1 MTDTM
6 HIEQDNAREMPP
18 DAEQSGR
25 PYTIYPLP
33 KRHNVPIVPVRDVVI
48 FPTNEIVLTFAR
60 KESIRAINQALA
72 ANPKHIAI
80 FTQKSSDVD
89 NPKTSDLYTIG
100 TLASVERTLKNDEEL
115 NVLVKGLKRVKLK
128 GVNTSESVQLA
139 EVEEV
144 VETILFDEE
153 LEALG
158 RRVSALFKDAVG
170 MGKSVEFMN
179 FMRLM
184 GGVSASELSDQVA
197 AVLNVNTAT
206 RQKLLETLDLK
217 VRLYAINDLLTKE
230 VKVLEIEKSIASKTQ
245 EKFSKSMKETVLRE
259 RLETIKAELGENDPE
274 DQELDD
280 LNEAI
285 QKLKLPKKHKDKIQK
300 EFNRLERMSSHNPE
314 ASYLRTYLEN
324 VLEMPWGS
332 STKDHVS
339 LKSAEKILNIDHYG
353 LEEVKERILEYLSVM
368 KLKKSVSSKDGV
380 SLPTILCFVG
390 PPGVGKTSL
399 GKSIARS
406 LKRSFVKVSLGG
418 IRDEAEIR
426 GHRKTYVGAMPGRIV
441 EGIKTAKSMN
451 PVFMLDEI
459 DKIGNDFRGDPSAA
473 LLEALDPEQNS
484 EFSDHYLEIPLDL
497 SQVMFIATANML
509 DTIPSALRDRLE
521 IIRFSSYTSLEKF
534 HIAKNYLVSKVA
546 EKNGLKKNQLKLG
559 DTLLKN
565 IIKLYTR
572 EAGVRALERELSR
585 LARKVARN
593 LASGKN
599 LPIITTTNL
608 AKFLGPAKFSENL
621 AEKKHTVGTATGLA
635 WTSVGGEILS
645 IEVSLMP
652 GAGKIQITGQLGDVM
667 KESASAAYSYIRAHY
682 KDFGLKSDFYKNQD
696 IHLHV
701 PEGAVPKDGPSA
713 GVTMATA
720 LVSALTGRRVK
731 KTVAMTGEITLR
743 GRVLEIGGLKEKAIA
758 AHAAG
763 LKEII
768 HPEANTKDL
777 EKIPEEVRR
786 DLTFHGVKN
795 IDDVL
800 ALALVN

>member
-1 MTDTM
+1 MTDT
-6 HIEQDNAREMPP
+6 IYSNDLPIEMPH
-18 DAEQSGR
+18 
-25 PYTIYPLP
+25 
-33 KRHNVPIVPVRDVVI
+33 RHNVPIVPVRDVVI
-48 FPTNEIVLTFAR
+48 FPTNEIVLTFTR
-60 KESIRAINQALA
+60 KESIRAINQALG
-72 ANPKHIAI
+72 ANPKYIAI
-80 FTQKSSDVD
+80 FTQKSSAID
-89 NPKTSDLYTIG
+89 NPTASDLYTIG
-100 TLASVERTLKNDEEL
+100 TLASVERTLKNDDEL

-128 GVNTSESVQLA
+128 GVNTSQSVQLA
-139 EVEEV
+139 EVEELT
-144 VETILFDEE
+144 ETILFDEE

-158 RRVSALFKDAVG
+158 RRISALFKDAVG

-184 GGVSASELSDQVA
+184 GGVSASELSDQIA

-217 VRLYAINDLLTKE
+217 VRLYTINDLLTKE

-259 RLETIKAELGENDPE
+259 RLETIKAELGENDHE

-285 QKLKLPKKHKDKIQK
+285 QKLKIPKKHKDKIQK

-339 LKSAEKILNIDHYG
+339 LKSAEKILNLDHYG

-368 KLKKSVSSKDGV
+368 KLKKSVSKKDGV

-441 EGIKTAKSMN
+441 EGIKSAKSMN

-497 SQVMFIATANML
+497 SQVMFIATANVL

-534 HIAKNYLVSKVA
+534 HIAKNYLVTKVA

-572 EAGVRALERELSR
+572 EAGVRALERELAR

-593 LASGKN
+593 LASGKK
-599 LPIITTTNL
+599 LPTITTTNL
-608 AKFLGPAKFSENL
+608 AKYLGPAKFSENL

-635 WTSVGGEILS
+635 WTSVGGETLS

-652 GAGKIQITGQLGDVM
+652 GSGKIQITGQLGEVM
-667 KESASAAYSYIRAHY
+667 KESASAAYSYVRTHHH
-682 KDFGLKSDFYKNQD
+682 DFGLKPDFYKSQD
-696 IHLHV
+696 IHIHV

-720 LVSALTGRRVK
+720 LVSALTGRKVK
-731 KTVAMTGEITLR
+731 KSVVMTGEITLR
-743 GRVLEIGGLKEKAIA
+743 GRVLEIGGLKEKVIA

-763 LKEII
+763 LKVVI

-777 EKIPEEVRR
+777 EKIPEEVKR
-786 DLTFHGVKN
+786 DLTFHGVKT
-795 IDDVL
+795 IDEVL
-800 ALALVN
+800 SLAFVS